1 MIPVVQPGYGY
12 EGKGAGGN
20 ALVFPTGDTFSAFLY
35 ITATRERRE
44 VTGLTVTQMNE
55 WLATLDVP
63 QDMVWTSKEVRSPT
77 WERGEDG
84 YVYFISDEDGFIKIG
99 RALKP
104 HKRLASFQVSHR
116 QTLTLLATIPGG
128 VAKESE
134 MHRRF
139 ASSRHRG
146 EWFAPSSDLLAFI
159 AESA

>member
-1 MIPVVQPGYGY
+1 MIPVIEPGYFY
-12 EGKGAGGN
+12 EGRGAT
-20 ALVFPTGDTFSAFLY
+20 AQVFLYPAGEETFSGHSMSPVG
-35 ITATRERRE
+35 RRE
-44 VTGLTVTQMNE
+44 ISDADVTRAAQ
-55 WLATLDVP
+55 WLGHVGTP
-63 QDMVWTSKEVRSPT
+63 DMAWTAKRAKRPSWQS
-77 WERGEDG
+77 GEDG

-104 HKRLASFQVSHR
+104 RERLAMFQISHR